1 MMRHLTDEE
10 IERYRIR
17 TPTPMAPG
25 FPEDHL
31 QACRACRQR
40 LERADARALERQA
53 RATFLRDNA
62 GFRHPT
68 LERMLAYARGEADE
82 FDREIIEGHLEEC
95 PDCQADIRDI
105 RVFHERQSRFP
116 PRVYA
121 PERASYRPAS
131 IRNWKHAPPRL
142 FLIPLAGA
150 TALAVILAIRA
161 FAPPNPPAPGP

>member
-1 MMRHLTDEE
+1 
-10 IERYRIR
+10 
-17 TPTPMAPG
+17 
-25 FPEDHL
+25 
-31 QACRACRQR
+31 
-40 LERADARALERQA
+40 
-53 RATFLRDNA
+53 
-62 GFRHPT
+62 
-68 LERMLAYARGEADE
+68 MLAYARGEVDA

-105 RVFHERQSRFP
+105 RGFHDRQSRFP

-150 TALAVILAIRA
+150 TALAVILAIRV
-161 FAPPNPPAPGP
+161 FAPPSPPAPGP